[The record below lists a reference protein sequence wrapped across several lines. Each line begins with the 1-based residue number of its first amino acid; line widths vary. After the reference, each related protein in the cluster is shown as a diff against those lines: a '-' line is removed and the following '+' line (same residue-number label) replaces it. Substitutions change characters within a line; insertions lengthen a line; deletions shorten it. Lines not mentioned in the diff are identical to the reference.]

1 MRPGSS
7 RDWRMV
13 LKEKTSEDL
22 SARAMVTYFQ
32 PLMAYLQQQNK
43 GRKSRCSARFAKLIS
58 SEKSE
63 KSKRCVMLSEVEAS
77 LPHQ

>member
-7 RDWRMV
+7 RDWHMV
-13 LKEKTSEDL
+13 LKEKTSEDF

-43 GRKSRCSARFAKLIS
+43 GRKYT
-58 SEKSE
+58 
-63 KSKRCVMLSEVEAS
+63 M
-77 LPHQ
+77 

>member
-43 GRKSRCSARFAKLIS
+43 GRKYT
-58 SEKSE
+58 
-63 KSKRCVMLSEVEAS
+63 M
-77 LPHQ
+77 